1 MISNDDFCTALADRG
16 FDFVAGVPCSYFS
29 GPIERL
35 TRDGVYLPAANEGA
49 ALAAAAGAAVAG
61 HRAAVIAQ
69 NSGLGNL
76 INPLA
81 SLTETYGI
89 PVLVFMSLRG
99 WPDPSQDEPQHEI
112 MGTSTHKLLDAM
124 DVPHLTVP
132 ATATAEDLADVLDHA
147 ETELAAGRTVFVLTQ
162 KGAIEKAAG
171 AGGKDGERPAG
182 TEAAP
187 RGPGLG
193 RVEVLRAIEHLLEGA
208 AVVSTTG
215 YTSRELFGVTGS
227 RSHFYMQGSMGH
239 AAAFG
244 LGVALREPGTPVVVL
259 DGDGAAIMHL
269 GTLSSVGAAAP
280 DRYVHVV
287 FDNGSYEST
296 GGQATTAHTTR
307 FATVAEGAGYASA
320 RVCDSVREVA
330 EALAAALGGGG
341 PHLIVVPV
349 ATAGASAFSRAT
361 AAMTTTD
368 IREGFAARLRG
379 GSGPRG
385 SRPRGEEHSGGG

>member
-1 MISNDDFCTALADRG
+1 MISNDEFCTALTERG

-29 GPIERL
+29 GPIARL
-35 TRDGVYLPAANEGA
+35 TREGIYLPAANEGA

-76 INPLA
+76 INPLT
-81 SLTETYGI
+81 SLTRTYDI

-99 WPDPSQDEPQHEI
+99 WPDPAQDEPQHAV
-112 MGTSTHKLLDAM
+112 MGTSTHRILDAVG
-124 DVPHLTVP
+124 VPHLTVP
-132 ATATAEDLADVLDHA
+132 ATAEAADYRAVLDRA
-147 ETELAAGRTVFVLTQ
+147 QEELAARRTVFVLTQ
-162 KGAIEKAAG
+162 KGAVEKHTA
-171 AGGKDGERPAG
+171 P
-182 TEAAP
+182 AAP
-187 RGPGLG
+187 GGPAD
-193 RVEVLRAIEHLLEGA
+193 RPSRIDVLRAIEYLLDGT

-227 RSHFYMQGSMGH
+227 KNHFYMQGSMGH

-244 LGVALREPGTPVVVL
+244 LGAALRTPERPVVVL

-280 DRYVHVV
+280 HNLVHVI

-296 GGQATTAHTTR
+296 GGQATTSPSTD
-307 FATVAEGAGYASA
+307 FAGIAEAAGYASA
-320 RVCDSVREVA
+320 RVCDTVEDVTS
-330 EALAAALGGGG
+330 ALAAALRGDG
-341 PHLIVVPV
+341 PHLVVARV
-349 ATAGASAFSRAT
+349 AGSGIAAFSRAT

-368 IREGFAARLRG
+368 IREGFAARLH
-379 GSGPRG
+379 SKET
-385 SRPRGEEHSGGG
+385 SRAG